1 MAPRGTDASEA
12 ELEVLKTL
20 WERGAGTVQEVQT
33 ELEQRGQHWAY
44 TTVQTLLKRLEG
56 KGLIAVNKESTPHVY
71 ESAVTRENLVG
82 QRLKDLALNLCD
94 GAMAPLA
101 HALVSRE
108 HFTREEIQRFRR
120 LLDELDRK

>member
-71 ESAVTRENLVG
+71 ESAVTR
-82 QRLKDLALNLCD
+82 
-94 GAMAPLA
+94 
-101 HALVSRE
+101 
-108 HFTREEIQRFRR
+108 
-120 LLDELDRK
+120 

>member
-1 MAPRGTDASEA
+1 
-12 ELEVLKTL
+12 KTL

-33 ELEQRGQHWAY
+33 ELEQRGQHWTY